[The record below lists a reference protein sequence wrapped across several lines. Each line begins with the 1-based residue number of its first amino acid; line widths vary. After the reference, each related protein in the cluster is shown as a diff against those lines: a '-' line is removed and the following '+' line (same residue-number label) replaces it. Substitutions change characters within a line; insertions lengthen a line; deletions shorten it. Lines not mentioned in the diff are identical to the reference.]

1 VYLAEKLELKNTGRY
16 SSRDITE
23 RTAVMR
29 PTPTFALLVLLLA
42 SATAAPAAG
51 SPSLRDVR
59 VWASPDSTRVVLD
72 LSEPASFTVFSLEA
86 PDRVVIDIERI
97 AADPAAIKLPEGTGV
112 VKSVRLGAR
121 GRTGLRVVLDVNA
134 KVEAKAFLTP
144 PNDTYGHR
152 LVVDL
157 GHGTAQA
164 QAVPAEPPKP
174 VKVAGGDGQRDLVIA
189 IDAGHGGEDP
199 GAIGKSGTREK
210 TVALAVARKLAE
222 RINAEPGMKAVL
234 TRTGDYFVPFRERI
248 RRARVQQ
255 ADLFV
260 SIHADAFMDRS
271 VRGSSVYVLST
282 RRASSEAA
290 RWLAER
296 ENAAD
301 LIGGVSL
308 DDKGDVLASVLLD
321 LSQNAAISAS
331 REAAARVLSELDHV
345 GQLKKSEVQHASL
358 IVLTSPDVPSMLVET
373 AFISNPDEE
382 KRLRDPAHQDRL
394 AGAIHAG
401 LRRYFYDNP
410 PPGSR
415 VAVLAAAERGQA
427 LRHVVTPGETLGEVA
442 GRYAVSVDELR
453 RLNRL
458 QTETVASGTILEIP
472 VTGT

>member
-1 VYLAEKLELKNTGRY
+1 
-16 SSRDITE
+16 
-23 RTAVMR
+23 MR
-29 PTPTFALLVLLLA
+29 AIGLFVLLLTSA
-42 SATAAPAAG
+42 SAAAAPA
-51 SPSLRDVR
+51 LRDIR

-72 LSEPASFTVFSLEA
+72 LSEPASYTLFTLEG
-86 PDRVVIDIERI
+86 PDRIVIDFERI
-97 AADPAAIKLPEGTGV
+97 EADASRIKVPDASGV
-112 VKSVRLGAR
+112 VKSVRLGER
-121 GRTGLRVVLDVNA
+121 GRAGLRIVLDVNA

-144 PNDTYGHR
+144 PNETYGHR

-157 GHGTAQA
+157 GHGMVAAAT
-164 QAVPAEPPKP
+164 PAEAPKP
-174 VKVAGGDGQRDLVIA
+174 VKVAGGEGQRDLVIA

-199 GAIGKSGTREK
+199 GAVGKAGTREK
-210 TVALAVARKLAE
+210 NVTMAVARKLAE

-308 DDKGDVLASVLLD
+308 HDKSNVLQSVLLD

-331 REAAARVLSELDHV
+331 REAAARVLAELDHV
-345 GQLKKSEVQHASL
+345 GQLKKSDVQHASL

-382 KRLRDPAHQDRL
+382 RKLRDPSHQERL
-394 AGAIHAG
+394 AKAIHAG
-401 LRRYFYDNP
+401 VRRYFYDNP

-415 VAVLAAAERGQA
+415 VAVLAARERGQA
-427 LRHVVTPGETLGEVA
+427 LRHVVSPGETLGDVA
-442 GRYAVSVDELR
+442 GRYAVSIDDLR
-453 RLNRL
+453 QKNRL
-458 QTETVASGTILEIP
+458 ATETVASGTILEIP

>member
-1 VYLAEKLELKNTGRY
+1 MQSLKAIGL
-16 SSRDITE
+16 I
-23 RTAVMR
+23 
-29 PTPTFALLVLLLA
+29 VLLLT
-42 SATAAPAAG
+42 SAQADATTA
-51 SPSLRDVR
+51 LRDIR

-72 LSEPASFTVFSLEA
+72 LSEPASYTLFALEG
-86 PDRVVIDIERI
+86 PDRIVIDFERI
-97 AADPAAIKLPEGTGV
+97 EADVAAIKVPEGSGV
-112 VKSVRLGAR
+112 VKSVRLGER
-121 GRTGLRVVLDVNA
+121 GRAGLRVVLDLVA

-144 PNDTYGHR
+144 PNETYGHR

-157 GHGTAQA
+157 GHGGAPA
-164 QAVPAEPPKP
+164 APAEPPKP
-174 VKVAGGDGQRDLVIA
+174 VKIAGGEGQRDLVIA

-210 TVALAVARKLAE
+210 IVTLAVARKLAE

-260 SIHADAFMDRS
+260 SVHADAFMDRS

-308 DDKGDVLASVLLD
+308 HDKSNVLQSVLLD

-331 REAAARVLSELDHV
+331 REAAARVLAELDHV

-382 KRLRDPAHQDRL
+382 RKLRDPAHQERL
-394 AGAIHAG
+394 AKAIHAG
-401 LRRYFYDNP
+401 VRRYFYDNP

-415 VAVLAAAERGQA
+415 VAVLAARERGQA
-427 LRHVVTPGETLGEVA
+427 LRHVVSPGETLGEVA

-453 RLNRL
+453 AKNRL
-458 QTETVASGTILEIP
+458 ASETVASGTILEIP
-472 VTGT
+472 VTGI